1 MNILDIKV
9 KNLGRFKG
17 GAVKVRPLTVLT
29 GENGTG
35 KSFFTKR
42 FVSPLN

>member
-17 GAVKVRPLTVLT
+17 GTVKVRLFLK
-29 GENGTG
+29 NQQDN
-35 KSFFTKR
+35 SQI
-42 FVSPLN
+42 

>member
-17 GAVKVRPLTVLT
+17 GTVKVRPLTVL
-29 GENGTG
+29 
-35 KSFFTKR
+35 
-42 FVSPLN
+42 